1 MPQIRPI
8 TDLRNTSEISDA
20 CHARRE
26 PVFITKNGYGDLVVM
41 SIETYEEML
50 DCIATDKAIADNAG
64 VDFVGVL
71 SGETTPADLEKY
83 TGTPPSIVVDTFN
96 QIDRRYGPPS
106 RPGNDL

>member
-50 DCIATDKAIADNAG
+50 DCIATDKAIADAEQEIAAG
-64 VDFVGVL
+64 DQLLDAKEALGAL
-71 SGETTPADLEKY
+71 RRKY
-83 TGTPPSIVVDTFN
+83 FG
-96 QIDRRYGPPS
+96 
-106 RPGNDL
+106 

>member
-50 DCIATDKAIADNAG
+50 DCIATDKAIADAEQEIAAG
-64 VDFVGVL
+64 GQLLDAKEAL
-71 SGETTPADLEKY
+71 SALRRKY
-83 TGTPPSIVVDTFN
+83 FG
-96 QIDRRYGPPS
+96 
-106 RPGNDL
+106 

>member
-50 DCIATDKAIADNAG
+50 DCIATDKAIADAEQEIAAG
-64 VDFVGVL
+64 GQLLDAKEAIGAL
-71 SGETTPADLEKY
+71 RRKY
-83 TGTPPSIVVDTFN
+83 FG
-96 QIDRRYGPPS
+96 
-106 RPGNDL
+106 